1 MFLKSYI
8 MKAQK
13 QLMRLDG
20 DSMIINIKDTIKY
33 FGISIIS
40 FCTVIICTLFINYYF
55 DILETEDL
63 LSTSIEKGFY
73 EAQVVVAKLLSMV
86 CGSILMFL
94 TIVLLIF
101 YIKQYIDKHK
111 KELGIL
117 KALGYSNLE
126 IARSFWVLGLNVFMG
141 TACGFAVAFM
151 FMDKFYDMQNKD
163 SIIIDFEP
171 TFHVLLLLCFVIV
184 PSIAFGLISVLF
196 AKISLR
202 RPVIGMLKEMSN
214 KTKKRKANSKSK
226 ERGFMAEM
234 RSVSRRSNKILV
246 FFIMFASL
254 CFASI
259 SQASFAIKDY
269 SSDMMGFMILF
280 IGLTLSITMMI
291 IAVSTV
297 INENKRSIAMMRAF
311 GYSDS
316 ACYNSVLGCYRPLA
330 YIGFVIGTGYQY
342 CLMKLMIDIAF
353 ADFDDFESYELDIQV
368 VMLSIMLFIFFYELS
383 MKYFSGK
390 LKNITIKN
398 IMIK

>member
-1 MFLKSYI
+1 
-8 MKAQK
+8 
-13 QLMRLDG
+13 
-20 DSMIINIKDTIKY
+20 
-33 FGISIIS
+33 
-40 FCTVIICTLFINYYF
+40 
-55 DILETEDL
+55 
-63 LSTSIEKGFY
+63 
-73 EAQVVVAKLLSMV
+73 
-86 CGSILMFL
+86 
-94 TIVLLIF
+94 
-101 YIKQYIDKHK
+101 
-111 KELGIL
+111 
-117 KALGYSNLE
+117 
-126 IARSFWVLGLNVFMG
+126 
-141 TACGFAVAFM
+141 
-151 FMDKFYDMQNKD
+151 
-163 SIIIDFEP
+163 
-171 TFHVLLLLCFVIV
+171 
-184 PSIAFGLISVLF
+184 
-196 AKISLR
+196 
-202 RPVIGMLKEMSN
+202 MLKEMSN

-316 ACYNSVLGCYRPLA
+316 ECYNSVLGCYRPLA